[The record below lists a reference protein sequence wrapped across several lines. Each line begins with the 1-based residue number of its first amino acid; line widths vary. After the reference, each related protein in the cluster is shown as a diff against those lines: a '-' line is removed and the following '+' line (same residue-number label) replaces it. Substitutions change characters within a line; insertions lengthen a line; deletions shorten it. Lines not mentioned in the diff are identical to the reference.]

1 LQLLAVRQIILR
13 MVIAMLILVMVV
25 LQTQVVSGAIIVVS
39 LRTRK
44 SLVQVE
50 LQHVKK
56 MAKEKIQVVSTRVKA
71 IQLEI
76 HGRMIAIRVHA
87 VMEKFLAR
95 HCHVH

>member
-50 LQHVKK
+50 LQHVK